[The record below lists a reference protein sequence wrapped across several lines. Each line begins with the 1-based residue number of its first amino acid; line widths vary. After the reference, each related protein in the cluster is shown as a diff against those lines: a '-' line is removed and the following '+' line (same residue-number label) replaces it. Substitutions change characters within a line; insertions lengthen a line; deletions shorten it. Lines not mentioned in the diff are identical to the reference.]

1 MTSPGIEN
9 ARSIA
14 REAQT
19 WLDAHPHFHSARRG
33 DVKAL
38 ILQVRAMSIAL
49 EEEQKDNE
57 LLRVSLDRHLS
68 LGKPNG

>member
-19 WLDAHPHFHSARRG
+19 WLDEHPHFHSARRS

-38 ILQVRAMSIAL
+38 ILEVRGMAVAL
-49 EEEQKDNE
+49 EEEQK
-57 LLRVSLDRHLS
+57 LSARLRA
-68 LGKPNG
+68 GKSS